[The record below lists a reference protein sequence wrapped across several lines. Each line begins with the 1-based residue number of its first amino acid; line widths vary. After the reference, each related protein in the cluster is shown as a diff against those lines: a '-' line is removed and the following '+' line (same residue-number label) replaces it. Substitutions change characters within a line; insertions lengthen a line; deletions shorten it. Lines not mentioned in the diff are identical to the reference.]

1 MKGEIVMKK
10 TFFMILLLIGL
21 GAFFSIAAT
30 SYFTESYYFPLG
42 SVIHLFQ
49 SGTQEIRK
57 EISVHDTLTVFRP
70 GESCEFEEV
79 GRIEVVS
86 FSGRYYLLGKIIAG
100 KIITGDIAKKGS
112 IACIIITPDWMCKK

>member
-1 MKGEIVMKK
+1 MKK
-10 TFFMILLLIGL
+10 IIYAILVLMIL
-21 GAFFSIAAT
+21 AVFFSIAAT

-86 FSGRYYLLGKIIAG
+86 FSGRYYLLGKIIGG
-100 KIITGDIAKKGS
+100 KIITGDIAKKAS
-112 IACIIITPDWMCKK
+112 IACIIVASDGTCIK